1 MKTRRKELVLSVIIP
16 VYNERDTIERIL
28 ARVLAVPLKKE
39 LIVVDDGSSD
49 GTREVL
55 TGLQKRYGKK
65 MTLVM
70 HERNKGKGK
79 AVQTGLARAK
89 GDIIVIQDADLEYH
103 PEEYPKAVALIE
115 DGWADAVYGSRFLG
129 IHRVFLFW
137 HYVGNKMLTLLCNM
151 MTSGMLTDME
161 TGFKLIR
168 TDVLRALDIQSYT
181 FDFEVEVTVKL
192 FRHGYR
198 VYEIPITYTG
208 RGYEEGKK
216 ITWKDG
222 LRALRALVKW
232 GLTVRK
238 RSAGRGEA

>member
-1 MKTRRKELVLSVIIP
+1 MEAVSVIMP
-16 VYNERDTIERIL
+16 NFNG
-28 ARVLAVPLKKE
+28 ARFLGEAIGSVLAQTYRPVE

-79 AVQTGLARAK
+79 AVQSGLARVK
-89 GDIIVIQDADLEYH
+89 GDIVVIQDADLEYH

-115 DGWADAVYGSRFLG
+115 EGWADAVYGSRFLG

-168 TDVLRALDIQSYT
+168 ADVLRSLDIQSYT

-222 LRALRALVKW
+222 VLGIWQTLRY
-232 GLTVRK
+232 GLLSR
-238 RSAGRGEA
+238 

>member
-1 MKTRRKELVLSVIIP
+1 MKTKPKSKQLLLSVIIP

-28 ARVLAVPLKKE
+28 DRVAAVPLKKE
-39 LIVVDDGSSD
+39 FIVVDDGSKD
-49 GTREVL
+49 GTRDVL
-55 TGLQKRYGKK
+55 VRLQKKYGKK
-65 MTLVM
+65 MVLVL
-70 HERNKGKGK
+70 HERNQGKGK
-79 AVQTGLARAK
+79 AVQTGMAK
-89 GDIIVIQDADLEYH
+89 CSGDIIVIQDADLEYH
-103 PEEYPKAVALIE
+103 PEEYPKAVELIQ

-161 TGFKLIR
+161 TGFKVIR
-168 TDVLRALDIQSYT
+168 ADVLKSLAIQSFT

-222 LRALRALVKW
+222 VRALKALLRW
-232 GLTVRK
+232 GLSVPRK
-238 RSAGRGEA
+238 SH

>member
-1 MKTRRKELVLSVIIP
+1 MKTKPQQLLLSVIIP

-28 ARVLAVPLKKE
+28 ARVLSVPLRKE
-39 LIVVDDGSSD
+39 LIVVDDGSTD
-49 GTREVL
+49 GTRELL
-55 TGLQKRYGKK
+55 TVLQKKYGKK
-65 MTLVM
+65 MILVM
-70 HERNKGKGK
+70 HEGNKGKGK

-89 GDIIVIQDADLEYH
+89 GDVIVIQDADLEYH
-103 PEEYPKAVALIE
+103 PEEYPKAAALIQ

-137 HYVGNKMLTLLCNM
+137 HYVGNKLLTLLCNM

-168 TDVLRALDIQSYT
+168 ADVLRSLNIQSYT

-208 RGYEEGKK
+208 RGYDEGKK

-222 LRALRALVKW
+222 VRALRALLKW

-238 RSAGRGEA
+238 RRPGTGTL